1 MEPRQ
6 ADVSI
11 PLQSS
16 KWGAAAPDPRSDPQ
30 PRDYVLWSVFTVLLW
45 CALGGLGCL
54 GFPGLVYSIKA
65 RDCKSVGDLEGAR
78 RHSDR
83 AKVANIV
90 CSVAVAVV
98 WVVFIIITIIIFST
112 LRAT

>member
-16 KWGAAAPDPRSDPQ
+16 GWGAANPGPRSEPQ
-30 PRDYVLWSVFTVLLW
+30 PRDYVLWSVFNVLLW

-54 GFPGLVYSIKA
+54 GFPGLVYSIKV
-65 RDCKSVGDLEGAR
+65 RRGSGDPR
-78 RHSDR
+78 QTPR
-83 AKVANIV
+83 I
-90 CSVAVAVV
+90 
-98 WVVFIIITIIIFST
+98 
-112 LRAT
+112 

>member
-30 PRDYVLWSVFTVLLW
+30 PRDYVLWSVFNVLLW

-54 GFPGLVYSIKA
+54 GFPGLVYSIKVRGESGTPTRHPGSSPDRP
-65 RDCKSVGDLEGAR
+65 RDPHPD
-78 RHSDR
+78 
-83 AKVANIV
+83 
-90 CSVAVAVV
+90 
-98 WVVFIIITIIIFST
+98 
-112 LRAT
+112 

>member
-16 KWGAAAPDPRSDPQ
+16 GWGAAAPGPRSDPQ
-30 PRDYVLWSVFTVLLW
+30 PRDYVLWSVFNVLLW

-54 GFPGLVYSIKA
+54 GFPALVYSIKA
-65 RDCKSVGDLEGAR
+65 RDCKLMGDLEGAR

-83 AKVANIV
+83 ARVANIV
-90 CSVAVAVV
+90 CSVVVAVV
-98 WVVFIIITIIIFST
+98 GLIFIIITAIFIST

>member
-1 MEPRQ
+1 METRQ

-16 KWGAAAPDPRSDPQ
+16 GWGAAAPGHQSDPQ
-30 PRDYVLWSVFTVLLW
+30 PRDYVLWSVLNVLLW

-54 GFPGLVYSIKA
+54 SFPALVFSIKT
-65 RDCKSVGDLEGAR
+65 RDCKVAGDLEGAR
-78 RHSDR
+78 RHSHH

-90 CSVAVAVV
+90 CSVLFTVALVI
-98 WVVFIIITIIIFST
+98 FIIIAAIVISSIRVT
-112 LRAT
+112 